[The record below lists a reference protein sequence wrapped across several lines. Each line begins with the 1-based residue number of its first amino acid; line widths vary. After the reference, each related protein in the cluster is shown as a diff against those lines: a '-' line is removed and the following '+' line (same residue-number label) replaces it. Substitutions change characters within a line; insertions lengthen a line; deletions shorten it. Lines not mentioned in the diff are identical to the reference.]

1 MIKRLVVAALLVAGL
16 CSPAFAQLTGPI
28 YCNQSAAYDAA
39 TNGATRLI
47 TAKTNKQVLIC
58 GFVLFGGGT
67 ANVGFVSGTGTN
79 CGTGQANVTPQFA
92 LTAQSGVSDQA
103 AAWRGLQV
111 GSGLDICIKTS
122 AGVAVQGVLYFNQ
135 D

>member
-1 MIKRLVVAALLVAGL
+1 MVKRLLVAALLVAGL
-16 CSPAFAQLTGPI
+16 CSPAFAQLSGPI
-28 YCNQSAAYDAA
+28 YCNQSSIYDAA
-39 TNGATRLI
+39 TNGTTRLI

-67 ANVGFVSGTGTN
+67 ANVGLVSGTGTN
-79 CGTGQANVTPQFA
+79 CGTNQANVTPKFPLA
-92 LTAQSGVSDQA
+92 AQSGVSDQA

-111 GSGLDICIKTS
+111 SSGLDICIKTS
-122 AGVAVQGVLYFNQ
+122 AGVAVQGVIYFNQ

>member
-1 MIKRLVVAALLVAGL
+1 MA
-16 CSPAFAQLTGPI
+16 GPI
-28 YCNQSAAYDAA
+28 YCNQSAIYDAS

-58 GFVLFGGGT
+58 GFALFGGGT
-67 ANVGFVSGTGTN
+67 ANVGLVTGTGTN
-79 CGTGQANVTPQFA
+79 CGTGQANVTPQFP
-92 LTAQSGVSDQA
+92 LTAQVGVSDQA

-111 GSGLDICIKTS
+111 ASGVDVCIKTS
-122 AGVAVQGVLYFNQ
+122 AGVAVQGVVYFNQ